1 MIGQTLSHYKIID
14 KLGEGGFGEVYLAED
29 SRLDRK
35 VALKILPQ
43 HLSERAELRERF
55 EREARAVSS
64 LNHPHIL
71 HSARH
76 RRAGRQ
82 LFEPRSTSLKKANSY
97 MLGEIRSDGEAIPIS
112 GTSSLS

>member
-14 KLGEGGFGEVYLAED
+14 KLGQGGQGEVYLAED

-43 HLSERAELRERF
+43 HLSDRADLRERF

-64 LNHPHIL
+64 LNHPHICTL
-71 HSARH
+71 YDIGDGA
-76 RRAGRQ
+76 
-82 LFEPRSTSLKKANSY
+82 
-97 MLGEIRSDGEAIPIS
+97 IRLDIP
-112 GTSSLS
+112 GHPDPWFP